1 LRTTM
6 LAVVIALGLSACRGP
21 QTCCCCYMASGAQDV
36 CLPVDEKIRGD
47 GVCNNQPGNQATN
60 EAGAEPYACSN
71 KGWTESAES
80 GLRMTERAQQSLDQ
94 CVASLR
100 Q

>member
-1 LRTTM
+1 M
-6 LAVVIALGLSACRGP
+6 IAVVIVLALAACRGP
-21 QTCCCCYMASGAQDV
+21 RTCCCCYVASGSQDQ

-47 GVCNNQPGNQATN
+47 GACNNQPGKQATN
-60 EAGAEPYACSN
+60 EAGANPYACSD
-71 KGWTESAES
+71 KGWQASAES
-80 GLRMTERAQQSLDQ
+80 GLMMTERAQQSLDQ